1 MFRHRVIMGTHKGA
15 NPDAEVPNPKESK
28 RSPMKNFA
36 MSDMQKSGTEE
47 GVELNEESKIYI
59 LKLYQFQLMTRI
71 L

>member
-1 MFRHRVIMGTHKGA
+1 
-15 NPDAEVPNPKESK
+15 
-28 RSPMKNFA
+28 MKNFA